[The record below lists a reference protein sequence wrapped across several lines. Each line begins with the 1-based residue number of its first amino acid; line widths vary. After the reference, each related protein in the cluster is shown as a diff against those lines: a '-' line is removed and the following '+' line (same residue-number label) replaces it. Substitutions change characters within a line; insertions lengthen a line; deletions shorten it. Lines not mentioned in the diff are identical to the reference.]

1 MKMCPSL
8 MKEGLCTK
16 GKDCLFVH
24 NYLDLDMVPID
35 NKIGNLSLSVKV
47 KQESLIN
54 SKPPLPWIATSV
66 KDADKY

>member
-8 MKEGLCTK
+8 MKDGLCTK
-16 GKDCLFVH
+16 GKDCPFVH

-47 KQESLIN
+47 K
-54 SKPPLPWIATSV
+54 
-66 KDADKY
+66 